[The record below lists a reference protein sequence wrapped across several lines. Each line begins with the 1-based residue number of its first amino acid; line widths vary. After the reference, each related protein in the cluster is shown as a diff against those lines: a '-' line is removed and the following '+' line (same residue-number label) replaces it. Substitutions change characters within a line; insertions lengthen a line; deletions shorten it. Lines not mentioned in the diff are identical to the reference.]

1 MKNGTLYASRLKK
14 VLPKVR
20 REGGTPEVP
29 AAVDAMHSLAVAV
42 LGVECGDAAA
52 ERAVTRALATM
63 VDWNEIRVSSASELN
78 KAVGN
83 SIPHGLERCQQLITA
98 LQCVFDRENRLSLD
112 RLAGLG
118 RREARQFLEQLN
130 GVDEYVA
137 AYVFLW
143 SLGGHAIPVN
153 DILLAELRNADLV
166 NPSASRDEVQAFL
179 ERHVSAAE
187 GKEFCLLMRSFRA
200 SSRAGANKQGKAQAK
215 KKTASK

>member
-1 MKNGTLYASRLKK
+1 MKNGTLYAGRLKK

-20 REGGTPEVP
+20 REAGAQEVP
-29 AAVDAMHSLAVAV
+29 AAVDAMHSLGVAV
-42 LGVECGDAAA
+42 LGRECGDAAA
-52 ERAVTRALATM
+52 ERAMKRALSTM

-78 KAVGN
+78 KAIGN
-83 SIPHGLERCQQLITA
+83 SIPHGLQRCQDLITA
-98 LQCVFDRENRLSLD
+98 LQCVFDRENCLSLE

-118 RREARQFLEQLN
+118 RREARQFLEQLD
-130 GVDEYVA
+130 GVDEYAA

-153 DILLAELRNADLV
+153 DILLAELRDADLV

-200 SSRAGANKQGKAQAK
+200 PKRAAASKTAKAAAK